1 MTTPSHNYSTVR
13 YRLKPKPVVVVSQMM
28 MSAVRLMMS
37 AGVPSDYYVHLNEL
51 LGALVQS
58 QTSVHPRCK
67 PGDFNVGSIPLYY
80 VRRGRL
86 DSSCRC

>member
-1 MTTPSHNYSTVR
+1 M
-13 YRLKPKPVVVVSQMM
+13 LG
-28 MSAVRLMMS
+28 LMMS

-67 PGDFNVGSIPLYY
+67 PGDFNAGSISLYY
-80 VRRGRL
+80 VRRGRVSGQL
-86 DSSCRC
+86 SLLISRTRIAFGNRWIS